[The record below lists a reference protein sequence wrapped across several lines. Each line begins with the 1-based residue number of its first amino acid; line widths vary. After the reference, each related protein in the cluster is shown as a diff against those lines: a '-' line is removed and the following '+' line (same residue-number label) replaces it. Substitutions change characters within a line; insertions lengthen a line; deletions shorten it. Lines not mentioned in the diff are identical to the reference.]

1 MELLIGKWHIL
12 IDALL
17 GEATL
22 SWIPLVRIPEY
33 LARLMKLSGISDKSW
48 EVPAVHTY
56 YKNQG

>member
-22 SWIPLVRIPEY
+22 SWIALVRIPEY
-33 LARLMKLSGISDKSW
+33 LTSLMKLLRISDKSR
-48 EVPAVHTY
+48 ETPAGYAYH
-56 YKNQG
+56 KN